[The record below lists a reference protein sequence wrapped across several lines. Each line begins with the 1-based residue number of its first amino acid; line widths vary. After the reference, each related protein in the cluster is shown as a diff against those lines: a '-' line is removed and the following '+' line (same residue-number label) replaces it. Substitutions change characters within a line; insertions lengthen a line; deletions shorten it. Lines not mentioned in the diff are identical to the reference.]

1 MSLRC
6 EQYYALQKTR
16 QFLRDLMT
24 TDTRPKKGSELK
36 DRAYSCLRHFPT
48 FDEHGKPLFSRDE
61 FGPDAPPKI

>member
-1 MSLRC
+1 
-6 EQYYALQKTR
+6 
-16 QFLRDLMT
+16 MT

-48 FDEHGKPLFSRDE
+48 LDEHGKPLFSRDE